1 MSHNFGFMGMINRF
15 AGFLGPFLF
24 STLSVAWD
32 ERAGFL
38 GLVLLDLLGLVVF
51 GTIDFE
57 KGREMN
63 EVEMLEEKQ
72 AGEGRKRRGSF

>member
-1 MSHNFGFMGMINRF
+1 MECKNT
-15 AGFLGPFLF
+15 LLF

-72 AGEGRKRRGSF
+72 ASEGRKRRGSF